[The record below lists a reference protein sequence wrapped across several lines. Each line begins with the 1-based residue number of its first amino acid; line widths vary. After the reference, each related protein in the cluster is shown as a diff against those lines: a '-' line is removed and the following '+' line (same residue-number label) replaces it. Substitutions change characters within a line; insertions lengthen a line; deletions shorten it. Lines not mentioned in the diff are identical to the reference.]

1 MSTNHGITAKDSF
14 VKAWMRLLLI
24 LAIGLF
30 IFNFISLFI
39 PFAQYPKFIKEL
51 IFAGC
56 LIIWFSLYRLLW
68 QKISTQFNRNSS
80 LYKGELKRHW
90 GWHFFLA
97 VAFTFVVASLTRVH
111 SPVLP
116 VKLDFENLAFNQ
128 SGLSVLYRA
137 WIFFYPITRVLLL
150 FLYFFSSSIFIR
162 TRTASPRDL
171 PVQYGLLLILSY
183 LFYIILNYQNEL
195 INVMSYNLLILGFSI
210 VVFVLIP
217 IGIDSFTRKFPDAQV
232 WVFISIILAASVL
245 QIIYIGS
252 VPNAQVSDFL
262 DFNNLALKLARGE
275 PNVSIN
281 IYATFTRLLS
291 LFYRIHPSADTAK
304 VVNILLNALSM
315 LGLFWIGKE
324 CGCSRAGI
332 LAAYLFGML
341 PSQSGMAAIVNN
353 DIPSITFLILCVV
366 FLMSYLKTAKWYKLV
381 ISAFFFGMA
390 LFIRFTMLIYSPI
403 LILPLFLQN
412 RRSWKQ
418 LAVFAVTLV
427 LGLFTCIFTLN
438 AVIASVRVD
447 NSAVNDS
454 RNIISPLLKG
464 TNMAFEGRVNYQDGD
479 LVDSWPAQEIWKR
492 GIPVVL
498 DRVFSDPIAYFKFL
512 KVKYS
517 YLLGDT
523 TYVADYV
530 FNFENRDLAII
541 ESTWLFPVEII
552 HNWFAQFSQFSFWCV
567 SAAAVL
573 FIFLYEPAL
582 KNISWI
588 GLTIFL
594 CALCSYSLF
603 EVQPRYNRPLIPFL
617 VLFAALFF
625 TLRKTDS

>member
-1 MSTNHGITAKDSF
+1 MITNHGITTKNSF
-14 VKAWMRLLLI
+14 VKSWIRLLLI

-56 LIIWFSLYRLLW
+56 LITWFFLYRLLW
-68 QKISTQFNRNSS
+68 RKISAQIYRKLP
-80 LYKGELKRHW
+80 LYKGELTRRW
-90 GWHFFLA
+90 GWHLFLA
-97 VAFTFVVASLTRVH
+97 VAFTFVVASLTRVN

-116 VKLDFENLAFNQ
+116 VKLDFENQTFDQ
-128 SGLSVLYRA
+128 SGLSVLYYA
-137 WIFFYPITRVLLL
+137 WIFFYPIARALLL

-171 PVQYGLLLILSY
+171 PVQYGLLLILSF
-183 LFYIILNYQNEL
+183 LFYTSLNYQNEL
-195 INVMSYNLLILGFSI
+195 INVISHNLLILGFSI
-210 VVFVLIP
+210 AAFVLIP
-217 IGIDSFTRKFPDAQV
+217 IGINSFTRKFPDAQI
-232 WVFISIILAASVL
+232 WVLLSIILTASVL
-245 QIIYIGS
+245 QIIYIRS
-252 VPNAQVSDFL
+252 IPNAQVSDFL

-275 PNVSIN
+275 PDVSIN

-324 CGCSRAGI
+324 SGYSRAGI

-353 DIPSITFLILCVV
+353 DIPSITFFILCVV
-366 FLMSYLKTAKWYKLV
+366 FLMGYLKTAKWHKLV

-390 LFIRFTMLIYSPI
+390 LFIRFTMLIYAPV

-418 LAVFAVTLV
+418 LAVFAVALV
-427 LGLFTCIFTLN
+427 LGLLTCIFTFN
-438 AVIASVRVD
+438 AVIASVHVD
-447 NSAVNDS
+447 DSAVNDS
-454 RNIISPLLKG
+454 RNIVSPLLKG

-492 GIPVVL
+492 GLPVVL
-498 DRVFSDPIAYFKFL
+498 DRVFSDPIAYFK
-512 KVKYS
+512 S
-517 YLLGDT
+517 
-523 TYVADYV
+523 
-530 FNFENRDLAII
+530 
-541 ESTWLFPVEII
+541 
-552 HNWFAQFSQFSFWCV
+552 
-567 SAAAVL
+567 
-573 FIFLYEPAL
+573 
-582 KNISWI
+582 
-588 GLTIFL
+588 
-594 CALCSYSLF
+594 
-603 EVQPRYNRPLIPFL
+603 
-617 VLFAALFF
+617 
-625 TLRKTDS
+625 